1 MAEFFIRNSLN
12 PYKTVKLGVTFRQM
26 ALKDNDGELFW
37 LVEVDTNEPDVD
49 GNEITPEYVHL
60 TSLDNL
66 DQEIQKAASVI
77 AGKIDWAPLVDDT
90 RPPYVT
96 SVSPSEYLVDI
107 DESVLATIKESLP
120 SAGIDSDSIKMTVNG
135 IDVSSDIIITGDPYE
150 YSIKWDPPVR
160 VRQSI

>member
-26 ALKDNDGELFW
+26 VLKDNDGELFW
-37 LVEVDTNEPDVD
+37 LVEVNTDELDVD

-66 DQEIQKAASVI
+66 DQEIQKASAII
-77 AGKIDWAPLVDDT
+77 AGKVDWSPLADDT
-90 RPPYVT
+90 RPPYVI
-96 SVSPSEYLVDI
+96 SVSPTEYLVDI
-107 DESVLATIKESLP
+107 DEDVITTIKESLP

-135 IDVSSDIIITGDPYE
+135 IDVSSELTITGGPYE
-150 YSIKWDPPVR
+150 YTIKWGPPVR
-160 VRQSI
+160 IRQSI